1 MPSREVTKVERQILM
16 AMLEHDAFLTTTQI
30 ANLANIS
37 WNTADKYLKQMG
49 KEKWIEH
56 TKRGNRDLWKANPP
70 E

>member
-1 MPSREVTKVERQILM
+1 M